1 MCVAASVLS
10 CTKESDL
17 LKVEDISKAGEPM
30 TFNISVLETKA
41 NKTAWANTDKI
52 YVFFKGL
59 ETKYLIL
66 EYDGSSWSN
75 TSGGGTLLST
85 DFEGLGVK
93 TITAVHF
100 PLAVDVSY
108 ADSKFSFTSG
118 GTPIYNYYLYEA
130 DKSYT
135 VEGTEVNAT
144 LELGKPVDFA
154 QFHVEGI
161 QSLVADYTFGCS
173 LIKPVACSSVST
185 DGTIAETVL
194 QAGARLSAIADSD
207 GGIFAGR
214 LTSPGVAANY
224 LFSLASDDNIYTLTR
239 DSKTLTAGKM
249 YNFPAPS
256 VTGGSNWEETAAE
269 ELYVDLGLSVKWAKH
284 NLGASDD
291 SDYGDPY
298 AWGELHTKDVYSW
311 GTYYFNPSGNGST
324 FTKYTGSDYSVLQ
337 PEDDAAYAMFG
348 GKFRMP
354 TTEEWV
360 ELVDNCTWSRFTLNG
375 VTVMRATSNKTGYT
389 DRSII
394 LPTASG
400 SAYYWSSS
408 LMPSPDDVY
417 VQYTYSW
424 KTGLIRDPGRA
435 SRYEGERVRP
445 VTDLSHPE
453 MVVNGKF
460 TINASGDQVYFSQ
473 GNLQYYCSTSTPKWR
488 FAEYQ
493 YDYLAY
499 DNSAYAENS
508 GKWID
513 LFAYGTSGYDNGQ
526 ANYQPWKICAGN
538 GWYSGSLTGNADWGY
553 NRIENGGDTENS
565 GWRTLTKEEWLYL
578 FQNRANAASK
588 YGFGSV
594 NGTNG
599 IILLPDSWTLPDGL
613 SFTAGT
619 SAWTNSYAAA
629 QWNQMENAGAVFLPA
644 SGSCN
649 ASAVPSESTQN
660 AHGFYRSSTYA
671 YYLHFASNT
680 LDLLVTSYPQYGDA
694 VRLVKPAIE

>member
-10 CTKESDL
+10 CTKESNL
-17 LKVEDISKAGEPM
+17 PKVEDNSKTGVPM

-41 NKTAWANTDKI
+41 NKTVWANSDKI

-66 EYDGSSWSN
+66 EYDGSGWTNS
-75 TSGGGTLLST
+75 SGGGTLLSS

-93 TITAVHF
+93 TLTAVHF
-100 PLAVDVSY
+100 PMAVDVSY
-108 ADSKFSFTSG
+108 ADSKFTFTSG
-118 GTPIYNYYLYEA
+118 CEPIYNYYLYEA
-130 DKSYT
+130 DKTYT

-144 LELGKPVDFA
+144 LALGKPVDFA
-154 QFHVEGI
+154 QFHIEGI
-161 QSLVADYTFGCS
+161 QSSVADYTFGCS
-173 LIKPVACSSVST
+173 LIKPVACSSVGT
-185 DGTIAETVL
+185 DGTITETVL
-194 QAGARLSAIADSD
+194 QAGARLGAIADSD

-224 LFSLASDDNIYTLTR
+224 LFSLASDDYIYTLTR

-249 YNFPAPS
+249 YNFPSPS
-256 VTGGSNWEETAAE
+256 VTGGSNWTETAAD

-417 VQYTYSW
+417 IQYTYSW

-435 SRYEGERVRP
+435 SRCDGNRVRP
-445 VTDLSHPE
+445 VTE
-453 MVVNGKF
+453 
-460 TINASGDQVYFSQ
+460 
-473 GNLQYYCSTSTPKWR
+473 
-488 FAEYQ
+488 
-493 YDYLAY
+493 
-499 DNSAYAENS
+499 
-508 GKWID
+508 
-513 LFAYGTSGYDNGQ
+513 
-526 ANYQPWKICAGN
+526 
-538 GWYSGSLTGNADWGY
+538 
-553 NRIENGGDTENS
+553 
-565 GWRTLTKEEWLYL
+565 
-578 FQNRANAASK
+578 
-588 YGFGSV
+588 
-594 NGTNG
+594 
-599 IILLPDSWTLPDGL
+599 
-613 SFTAGT
+613 
-619 SAWTNSYAAA
+619 
-629 QWNQMENAGAVFLPA
+629 
-644 SGSCN
+644 
-649 ASAVPSESTQN
+649 
-660 AHGFYRSSTYA
+660 
-671 YYLHFASNT
+671 
-680 LDLLVTSYPQYGDA
+680 
-694 VRLVKPAIE
+694 